1 MLMLN
6 CLSLITIIDTFG
18 INNMTDNN
26 LNRSHNHEPSH
37 EHVHNDHDE
46 HTPNAGSL
54 AADSFAAD
62 AKGKA
67 GFGRIVKAAGY
78 SADGFMAAYK
88 NEAAFRQA
96 FWLNLVLLI
105 VLIFIP
111 LAITMKMILLI
122 ASVLSII
129 VELFNTGLEASIDHT
144 STQQHPLAK
153 IGKDVG
159 SAAQFLA
166 LMLLFVLWLMALS
179 TFLF

>member
-1 MLMLN
+1 M
-6 CLSLITIIDTFG
+6 
-18 INNMTDNN
+18 NNNKPTKHNQSNFDDSSSANN
-26 LNRSHNHEPSH
+26 PHRRS
-37 EHVHNDHDE
+37 DHTE
-46 HTPNAGSL
+46 HTPGAGLL
-54 AADSFAAD
+54 AADSFAGK

-96 FWLNLVLLI
+96 FWLNLVLVI
-105 VLIFIP
+105 VLVFIP
-111 LAITMKMILLI
+111 LAISIKMLLLI
-122 ASVLSII
+122 ASFLSII

-159 SAAQFLA
+159 SAAQFLS
-166 LMLLFVLWLMALS
+166 LTLLFVLWMMALS
-179 TFLF
+179 TLLF

>member
-1 MLMLN
+1 
-6 CLSLITIIDTFG
+6 
-18 INNMTDNN
+18 MTDNN
-26 LNRSHNHEPSH
+26 LNCSHNHEPSR

-67 GFGRIVKAAGY
+67 GFGRIIKAAGY

-111 LAITMKMILLI
+111 LAISMKMILLI

-144 STQQHPLAK
+144 STQHHPLAK
-153 IGKDVG
+153 IGKD
-159 SAAQFLA
+159 
-166 LMLLFVLWLMALS
+166 
-179 TFLF
+179 

>member
-1 MLMLN
+1 MDN
-6 CLSLITIIDTFG
+6 KPSPSDNIDSSSQH
-18 INNMTDNN
+18 D
-26 LNRSHNHEPSH
+26 
-37 EHVHNDHDE
+37 HNDHDE

-54 AADSFAAD
+54 AADSFAGN

-67 GFGRIVKAAGY
+67 GFGRIIKAAGY

-105 VLIFIP
+105 VLIFMP
-111 LAITMKMILLI
+111 FAISIKMILLI
-122 ASVLSII
+122 ASFLSII

-166 LMLLFVLWLMALS
+166 LTLLFIVWLMAIS
-179 TFLF
+179 TVFF

>member
-1 MLMLN
+1 MSTSDN
-6 CLSLITIIDTFG
+6 PDHR
-18 INNMTDNN
+18 NNQSDSN
-26 LNRSHNHEPSH
+26 LQSKPDKYNKHEHHNHAA
-37 EHVHNDHDE
+37 
-46 HTPNAGSL
+46 HTPDAGAQ
-54 AADSFAAD
+54 AADNFASN

-78 SADGFMAAYK
+78 SADGFAAAYK

-105 VLIFIP
+105 VLIFVP
-111 LAITMKMILLI
+111 LAISMKMILLI
-122 ASVLSII
+122 ASTLSII

-144 STQQHPLAK
+144 STEQHPLAK

-166 LMLLFVLWLMALS
+166 LTLLFILWAMALW
-179 TFLF
+179 TLF

>member
-1 MLMLN
+1 MSDLKQPN
-6 CLSLITIIDTFG
+6 SDKQPIS
-18 INNMTDNN
+18 
-26 LNRSHNHEPSH
+26 RSPNQHRHH
-37 EHVHNDHDE
+37 DHAK
-46 HTPNAGSL
+46 HTPHTELL
-54 AADSFAAD
+54 AADSFAGN
-62 AKGKA
+62 AKGKS
-67 GFGRIVKAAGY
+67 GFGRIIKAAGY

-122 ASVLSII
+122 ASFLSII

-144 STQQHPLAK
+144 STEQHPLAK

-159 SAAQFLA
+159 SAAQFLS
-166 LMLLFVLWLMALS
+166 LTLLFILWLVALS
-179 TFLF
+179 TLLF

>member
-1 MLMLN
+1 MN
-6 CLSLITIIDTFG
+6 
-18 INNMTDNN
+18 DNN
-26 LNRSHNHEPSH
+26 KPSLNDSSAPSGQH
-37 EHVHNDHDE
+37 QHNDHAE
-46 HTPNAGSL
+46 HTPDTGSL
-54 AADSFAAD
+54 AAASFAAD

-96 FWLNLVLLI
+96 FWLNLALLI

-111 LAITMKMILLI
+111 LAISMKMILLI

-166 LMLLFVLWLMALS
+166 LTLLFILWLMALS
-179 TFLF
+179 TLLF

>member
-1 MLMLN
+1 MNDPKQPNLDDQPITK
-6 CLSLITIIDTFG
+6 SLKQPQNQPSDH
-18 INNMTDNN
+18 
-26 LNRSHNHEPSH
+26 SHH
-37 EHVHNDHDE
+37 DHAA
-46 HTPNAGSL
+46 HTPDAGEE
-54 AADSFAAD
+54 AAENFASN

-105 VLIFIP
+105 ALIFMP
-111 LAITMKMILLI
+111 FAINIKMILLF

-159 SAAQFLA
+159 SAAQF
-166 LMLLFVLWLMALS
+166 MALS
-179 TFLF
+179 LLFILWVMALWTLL

>member
-1 MLMLN
+1 MSDLKQPN
-6 CLSLITIIDTFG
+6 SDKQPIS
-18 INNMTDNN
+18 
-26 LNRSHNHEPSH
+26 RSPKPPNQHHH
-37 EHVHNDHDE
+37 HDHAA
-46 HTPNAGSL
+46 HTPDAGME
-54 AADSFAAD
+54 AAESFAGN

-122 ASVLSII
+122 ASFLSII

-144 STQQHPLAK
+144 STEQHPLAK

-159 SAAQFLA
+159 SAAQFLS
-166 LMLLFVLWLMALS
+166 LTLLFILWLMALS
-179 TFLF
+179 TLLL